1 MSEVKKHRIAVIGLG
16 QRGLGWVTH
25 ILSRPDAELVAV
37 CDVYEDRVQDMVKL
51 AREQGKEELIRY
63 AVTDYHELLDKKDI
77 EIAILVVSWEM
88 HVEASVDFMN
98 AGIITALEVGGAYS
112 LQDCY
117 RLIEAYERTKTP
129 FFFMENCCY
138 GKREMMVLRMVQEG
152 VLGEIVHCSG
162 SYAHDLREEIASG
175 EEIRH
180 YRLRNYRMRNCENY
194 PTHELGPIAR
204 VLNINHGNRMVS
216 LVSKASKAAGL
227 AHFIRETRPQ
237 ETNLDFRQGD
247 IVNTIITCA
256 GGETILLTLDTTLPR
271 SYSRGFTVRG
281 TKGMYFEDNDS
292 VYLNEE
298 HYPKYDFDWKPLWGN
313 AEQYEEKYLPDIWK
327 EDHDTGHEGVFGH
340 GGMDELMMNDFLK
353 CVEEGRPM
361 PIDVYDAA
369 AWMSIS
375 VLSEASIQKGGMPV
389 EIPDFTN
396 GRWLL

>member
-1 MSEVKKHRIAVIGLG
+1 MKKHKIAVVGLG
-16 QRGLGWVTH
+16 QRGLGWVMHT
-25 ILSRPDAELVAV
+25 LQRKDTELVAV
-37 CDVYEDRVQDMVKL
+37 CDSYQDRV
-51 AREQGKEELIRY
+51 EQMAEKAKEFGQEKALKY
-63 AVTDYHELLDKKDI
+63 TVTDYRKLLDKKDI
-77 EIAILVVSWEM
+77 EIVIIAVSWEM
-88 HVEASVDFMN
+88 HVETAVAFME
-98 AGIITALEVGGAYS
+98 AGIITALEVGPAYS
-112 LQDCY
+112 IEDCY
-117 RLIEAYERTKTP
+117 RLVDGYERTQTP

-138 GKREMMVLRMVQEG
+138 GKRETMVLNMVKQG
-152 VLGEIVHCSG
+152 LFGEIVHCSG

-180 YRLRNYRMRNCENY
+180 YRLRNYRMRNCDNY

-204 VLNINHGNRMVS
+204 VLNINRGNRMVS
-216 LVSKASKAAGL
+216 LVSQSSKAAGL
-227 AHFIRETRPQ
+227 AHYIKETRPN
-237 ETNLDFRQGD
+237 ETNLTFQQGD

-292 VYLNEE
+292 VYLHGE

-313 AEQYEEKYLPDIWK
+313 AEQYEEKYLDVIWRQ
-327 EDHDTGHEGVFGH
+327 EHEEGHEGVFGH

-353 CVEEGRPM
+353 CVEKGKPM

-369 AWMSIS
+369 SWMAIS

-389 EIPDFTN
+389 EVPDFTN

>member
-1 MSEVKKHRIAVIGLG
+1 MKKHKIAVVGLG

-25 ILSRPDAELVAV
+25 ILHREDAELVAV
-37 CDVYEDRVQDMVKL
+37 CDVYEDRVQDMVNL
-51 AREQGKEELIRY
+51 AKEHGKDHLIKYR
-63 AVTDYHELLDKKDI
+63 VTDYHELLDKEDI
-77 EIAILVVSWEM
+77 EIALLIVSWEK
-88 HVEASVDFMN
+88 HVDASVDFMN

-112 LQDCY
+112 IQDCY
-117 RLIEAYERTKTP
+117 RLVEAYERTKTP

-138 GKREMMVLRMVQEG
+138 GKREMMVLNMVRQG
-152 VLGEIVHCSG
+152 VLGQIVHCDG
-162 SYAHDLREEIASG
+162 AYAHDLREEIASG

-180 YRLRNYRMRNCENY
+180 YRLRNYRMRNCDNY

-216 LVSKASKAAGL
+216 LVSQSSKAAGL
-227 AHFIRETRPQ
+227 AHYIKETRPQ
-237 ETNLDFRQGD
+237 ETNLEFQQGD

-292 VYLNEE
+292 IYLHED

-313 AEQYEEKYLPDIWK
+313 AEQYEEKYLDDIWK
-327 EDHDTGHEGVFGH
+327 AEHSTGHEGVFGH

-353 CVEEGRPM
+353 CIEEGRPM

-369 AWMSIS
+369 TWMAIS
-375 VLSEASIQKGGMPV
+375 VLTEVSIQKGGMPV

>member
-1 MSEVKKHRIAVIGLG
+1 MKKHKIAVIGLG
-16 QRGLGWVTH
+16 QRGLQWMQH
-25 ILSRPDAELVAV
+25 ILTRSDAEVVAV

-51 AREQGKEELIRY
+51 AKEKGKGEALKY

-77 EIAILVVSWEM
+77 EIAILVVAWEL
-88 HVEASVDFMN
+88 HVQASVDFMN

-117 RLIEAYERTKTP
+117 RLIEAYEKTKTP

-138 GKREMMVLRMVQEG
+138 GKRELMVLRMAQEG

-162 SYAHDLREEIASG
+162 AYAHDLREEIASG

-180 YRLRNYRMRNCENY
+180 YRLRNYRMRNCDNY

-216 LVSKASKAAGL
+216 LVSKSSKAAGL
-227 AHFIRETRPQ
+227 AHYIKETRPQ
-237 ETNLDFRQGD
+237 ETNLNFQQGD

-292 VYLNEE
+292 VFLHEE
-298 HYPKYDFDWKPLWGN
+298 HYPKYDFDGKALWGN
-313 AEQYEEKYLPDIWK
+313 AEKYEEKYLPEVWK
-327 EDHDTGHEGVFGH
+327 MDGKSGDAGDQGH
-340 GGMDELMMNDFLK
+340 GGLDQVMFDDFLR
-353 CVEEGRPM
+353 CVEEGKPM

-396 GRWLL
+396 GKWIL

>member
-1 MSEVKKHRIAVIGLG
+1 MKKHKIAVVGLG

-25 ILSRPDAELVAV
+25 ILHREDAELVAV
-37 CDVYEDRVQDMVKL
+37 CDVYEDRVQDMVNL
-51 AREQGKEELIRY
+51 AKEHGKDHLIKY
-63 AVTDYHELLDKKDI
+63 CVTDYHELLDKEDI
-77 EIAILVVSWEM
+77 EIVLLIVSWEK
-88 HVEASVDFMN
+88 HVDASVDFMN

-112 LQDCY
+112 IQDCY
-117 RLIEAYERTKTP
+117 RLVEAYERTKTP

-138 GKREMMVLRMVQEG
+138 GKREMMVLNMVRQG
-152 VLGEIVHCSG
+152 VLGQIVHCDG
-162 SYAHDLREEIASG
+162 AYAHDLREEIASG

-180 YRLRNYRMRNCENY
+180 YRLRNYRMRNCDNY

-216 LVSKASKAAGL
+216 LVSQSSKAAGL
-227 AHFIRETRPQ
+227 AHYIKETRPQ
-237 ETNLDFRQGD
+237 ETNLEFQQGD

-292 VYLNEE
+292 IYLHED

-313 AEQYEEKYLPDIWK
+313 AEQYEDKYLDDIWK
-327 EDHDTGHEGVFGH
+327 AEHSTGHEGVFGH

-353 CVEEGRPM
+353 CIEEGRPM

-369 AWMSIS
+369 TWMAIS
-375 VLSEASIQKGGMPV
+375 VLTEVSIQKGGMPV

>member
-1 MSEVKKHRIAVIGLG
+1 MKKHQIAIVGLG
-16 QRGLGWVTH
+16 QRGVGWVDH
-25 ILSRPDAELVAV
+25 ILSRPDCDLVAV
-37 CDVYEDRVQDMVKL
+37 CDTYEDRVQSMVDK
-51 AREQGKEELIRY
+51 AKEKGKEDVLRY
-63 AVTDYHELLDKKDI
+63 AVTDYRELLDKKDI

-88 HVEASVDFMN
+88 HVQASIDFMN

-117 RLIEAYERTKTP
+117 RLVEAYERTKTP

-138 GKREMMVLRMVQEG
+138 GKREMMALNMAQAGEF
-152 VLGEIVHCSG
+152 GEIVHCSG
-162 SYAHDLREEIASG
+162 IYGHDLRWEITAG

-180 YRLRNYRMRNCENY
+180 YRLRNYRMRNCDNY

-204 VLNINHGNRMVS
+204 VLNINRGNRMVS
-216 LVSKASKAAGL
+216 LVSQASKAAGL
-227 AHFIRETRPQ
+227 AQ
-237 ETNLDFRQGD
+237 YLKDTNQHDKNPNFKQGD

-292 VYLNEE
+292 IYLDKD
-298 HYPKYDFDWKPLWGN
+298 HFPKYEYEWRPIWGN
-313 AEQYEEKYLPDIWK
+313 AQEYEEQYLPDVWK
-327 EDHDTGHEGVFGH
+327 KDIDTSHEGVFGH
-340 GGMDELMMNDFLK
+340 GGMDEIMVNDFLK

-369 AWMSIS
+369 AWMAIS
-375 VLSEASIQKGGMPV
+375 VLSEISIQKGGMPV

-396 GRWLL
+396 GKWLL

>member
-1 MSEVKKHRIAVIGLG
+1 MRRHKIAVVGLG
-16 QRGLGWVTH
+16 QRGLGWVKH
-25 ILSRPDAELVAV
+25 ILNRSDTELIGV
-37 CDVYEDRVQDMVKL
+37 CDVYQDRVDDMVKL
-51 AREQGKEELIRY
+51 AKDHGQEQAIQY
-63 AVTDYHELLDKKDI
+63 AVTDYHELLDEKDI
-77 EIAILVVSWEM
+77 EIAIISVSWEM
-88 HVEASVDFMN
+88 HVETSVDFMK

-117 RLIEAYERTKTP
+117 RLVEGYERTKTP

-138 GKREMMVLRMVQEG
+138 GKRETMVLNMVKKG
-152 VLGEIVHCSG
+152 IFGEIVHCSG

-180 YRLRNYRMRNCENY
+180 YRLRNYRMRNCDNY

-204 VLNINHGNRMVS
+204 VLNINRGNRMVS
-216 LVSKASKAAGL
+216 LVSKSSKAAGL
-227 AHFIRETRPQ
+227 AHYIKETRPN
-237 ETNLDFRQGD
+237 ETNLSFQQGD

-292 VYLNEE
+292 IFLHDE
-298 HYPKYDFDWKPLWGN
+298 HYPKYDFDWKSLWGN
-313 AEQYEEKYLPDIWK
+313 AENYEEKYLTDIWRQEHNK
-327 EDHDTGHEGVFGH
+327 GHEGVFGH
-340 GGMDELMMNDFLK
+340 GGMDELMLNDFLQ
-353 CVEEGRPM
+353 CVEEGKPM

-375 VLSEASIQKGGMPV
+375 VLSEISIQKGGTPV

>member
-1 MSEVKKHRIAVIGLG
+1 MKKHKIAVVGLG

-25 ILSRPDAELVAV
+25 ILDREDAELVAV
-37 CDVYEDRVQDMVKL
+37 CDVYEDRVQDMVNL
-51 AREQGKEELIRY
+51 AKEHGKDHLIKYR
-63 AVTDYHELLDKKDI
+63 VTDYHELLGKEDI
-77 EIAILVVSWEM
+77 EIVLLIVSWEK
-88 HVEASVDFMN
+88 HVDASVDFMN

-112 LQDCY
+112 IQDCY
-117 RLIEAYERTKTP
+117 RLVEAYERTKTP

-138 GKREMMVLRMVQEG
+138 GKREMMVLNMVRQG
-152 VLGEIVHCSG
+152 VLGQIVHCDG
-162 SYAHDLREEIASG
+162 AYAHDLREEIASG

-180 YRLRNYRMRNCENY
+180 YRLRNYRMRNCDNY

-216 LVSKASKAAGL
+216 LVSRSSKAAGL
-227 AHFIRETRPQ
+227 AHYIKETRPQ
-237 ETNLDFRQGD
+237 ETNLEFQQGD

-292 VYLNEE
+292 IYLHED

-313 AEQYEEKYLPDIWK
+313 AEQYEEKYLDDIWK
-327 EDHDTGHEGVFGH
+327 AEHSTGHEGVFGH

-353 CVEEGRPM
+353 CIEEGRPM

-369 AWMSIS
+369 TWMAIS
-375 VLSEASIQKGGMPV
+375 VLTEVSIQKGGMPV

>member
-1 MSEVKKHRIAVIGLG
+1 MKKHKIAVVGLG

-25 ILSRPDAELVAV
+25 ILDREDAELVAV
-37 CDVYEDRVQDMVKL
+37 CDVYEDRVQDMVNL
-51 AREQGKEELIRY
+51 AKEHGKDHLIKY
-63 AVTDYHELLDKKDI
+63 CVTDYHELLDKEDI
-77 EIAILVVSWEM
+77 EIVLLIVSWEK
-88 HVEASVDFMN
+88 HVDASVDFMN

-112 LQDCY
+112 IQDCY
-117 RLIEAYERTKTP
+117 RLVEAYERTKTP

-138 GKREMMVLRMVQEG
+138 GKREMMVLNMVRQG
-152 VLGEIVHCSG
+152 VLGQIVHCDG
-162 SYAHDLREEIASG
+162 AYAHDLREEIASG

-180 YRLRNYRMRNCENY
+180 YRLRNYRMRNCDNY

-216 LVSKASKAAGL
+216 LVSQSSKAAGL
-227 AHFIRETRPQ
+227 AHYIKETRPQ
-237 ETNLDFRQGD
+237 ETNLEFQQGD

-292 VYLNEE
+292 IYLHED

-313 AEQYEEKYLPDIWK
+313 AEQYEEKYLDDIWK
-327 EDHDTGHEGVFGH
+327 AEHSTDHEGVFGH

-353 CVEEGRPM
+353 CIEEGRPM

-369 AWMSIS
+369 TWMAIT
-375 VLSEASIQKGGMPV
+375 VLSEVSIQKGGMPV

>member
-1 MSEVKKHRIAVIGLG
+1 MKIHKIAVVGLG

-25 ILSRPDAELVAV
+25 VLKRQDTELIAV
-37 CDVYEDRVQDMVKL
+37 CDSYEDRVNDMVKL
-51 AREQGKEELIRY
+51 AKENGQETVKY
-63 AVTDYHELLDKKDI
+63 AVTDYRELLDKKDI
-77 EIAILVVSWEM
+77 EIVIIAVSWEM
-88 HVEASVDFMN
+88 HVETAVAFME
-98 AGIITALEVGGAYS
+98 AGIITALEVGPAYS
-112 LQDCY
+112 IQDCY
-117 RLIEAYERTKTP
+117 RLVDGYERTKTP

-138 GKREMMVLRMVQEG
+138 GKRETMVLNMVKEG
-152 VLGEIVHCSG
+152 VFGEVVHCSG
-162 SYAHDLREEIASG
+162 AYAHDLREEIASG

-180 YRLRNYRMRNCENY
+180 YRLRNYRMRNCDNY

-204 VLNINHGNRMVS
+204 VLNINRGNRMVS
-216 LVSKASKAAGL
+216 LVSQSSKAAGL
-227 AHFIRETRPQ
+227 AHYIKETRPQ
-237 ETNLDFRQGD
+237 ESNLSFQQGD

-292 VYLNEE
+292 VYLHEE

-313 AEQYEEKYLPDIWK
+313 AEQYEDKYLDTIWRQ
-327 EDHDTGHEGVFGH
+327 EHEEGHEGVFGH

-369 AWMSIS
+369 AWMAIS
-375 VLSEASIQKGGMPV
+375 VLSEASIQKGGIPV